1 MEIKESK
8 IAIYPGSFDP
18 ITNGHIDI
26 LRRASV
32 LFDKVIVLVAHNNSK
47 KSHFSPQKRKEMIVA
62 AIKELDIN
70 NVDVDVYGGLTI
82 DYAKKAHA
90 KYLIRGLRA
99 VSDFEYE
106 FKLAATNYYIDHDIE
121 MIFLMA
127 HNNFEFISSSSIMEM
142 TLGGVDVSK
151 LVPNSVY
158 HELLKLKQK

>member
-1 MEIKESK
+1 MEIKEKK

-26 LRRASV
+26 LKRASY
-32 LFDKVIVLVAHNNSK
+32 LFDQVIVLVAHNNSK
-47 KSHFSPQKRKEMIVA
+47 KAHFSPLKRQEMIQDA
-62 AIKELDIN
+62 LNELNLKNIA
-70 NVDVDVYGGLTI
+70 VDVYGGLTI
-82 DYAKKAHA
+82 EYAKKVHA

-106 FKLAATNYYIDHDIE
+106 FKLAATNYYIDHEIE

-142 TLGGVDVSK
+142 ALGGVDVSE
-151 LVPNSVY
+151 LVPSSVNL
-158 HELLKLKQK
+158 ELQKLKQK